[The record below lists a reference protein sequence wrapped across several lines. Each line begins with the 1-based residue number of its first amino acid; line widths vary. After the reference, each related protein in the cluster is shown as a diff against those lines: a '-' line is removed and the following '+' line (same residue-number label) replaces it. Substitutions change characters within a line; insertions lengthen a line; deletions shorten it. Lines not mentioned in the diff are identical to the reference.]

1 MNAARY
7 VSVQWPLRLPLA
19 NFIPS
24 LPILSFDR
32 LGDRHVRATAVLALL
47 GAIEIGQI
55 GSRHRRSSHFQTPF
69 CFDTAGAAG
78 SGSGRSHKP
87 TRSGRRF
94 LPCSF
99 MQRLQ
104 YSALLRVCTWL
115 LRGGR
120 APTRRLRR
128 IETAPRRAFCREEQR
143 AGPDRK
149 GPEVRSHPA
158 AALFDATAMPPPRW
172 NAGSEPGAITTPEPV
187 KAHPRA
193 T

>member
-1 MNAARY
+1 
-7 VSVQWPLRLPLA
+7 
-19 NFIPS
+19 
-24 LPILSFDR
+24 
-32 LGDRHVRATAVLALL
+32 
-47 GAIEIGQI
+47 
-55 GSRHRRSSHFQTPF
+55 
-69 CFDTAGAAG
+69 
-78 SGSGRSHKP
+78 
-87 TRSGRRF
+87 

-128 IETAPRRAFCREEQR
+128 IETATRRAFCREEQR

-172 NAGSEPGAITTPEPV
+172 NAGSEPGAIPTPEPV
-187 KAHPRA
+187 KAHQRA
-193 T
+193 TLSQGGGIPPLPQSRLIMVTMRDTTQVG